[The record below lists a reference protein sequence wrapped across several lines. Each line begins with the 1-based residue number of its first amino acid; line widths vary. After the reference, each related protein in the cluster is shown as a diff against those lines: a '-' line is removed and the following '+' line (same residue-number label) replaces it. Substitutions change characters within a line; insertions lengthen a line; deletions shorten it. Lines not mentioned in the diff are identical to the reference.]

1 MKQNPFVED
10 IETYAQDIVDTVR
23 EPLLMLDTTLR
34 VRSANR
40 AFYQTFQVS
49 SEETENRLIYELGNG
64 QWDIPALRTLLEDI
78 IPTSSVFNDFE
89 LEHTFPIIGRRVM
102 LLNGRKLRPGSHT
115 EFLVL
120 AMEDVT
126 ERRRSEADLKAIE
139 TYAQNIV
146 DTVREPLLILDTTL
160 RVRSANRAFYQ
171 TFQVS
176 LEETEN
182 RLIYELGNGQWDIPV
197 LRNLLEDIVPL
208 SSVFNDFEWEH
219 DFPAI
224 GRRVMLLNA
233 RKLQAGHHGE
243 LLVLAMED
251 VTERR
256 RSEADLKA
264 IETYAQNIVDTV
276 REPLLILDTTLR
288 VRSANRAFYQTFQ
301 VSLEETENRL
311 IYELGNGQWDIP
323 VLRNLLEDIV
333 PLSSVF
339 NDFEWEHDFPVIG
352 RRVMLLNA
360 RKLQAGHHGELLVLA
375 MEDVTERRRSEAD
388 LKAIETYAQNI
399 VDTVREPLLIL
410 DTTLRVRSANRAFYL
425 TFQVSLEETE
435 NRLIYELGNGQWD
448 IPVLRTLL
456 EDIVPLSSVFNDFEW
471 EHDFPVIGRRVM
483 LLNARKLQ
491 AGHHGELLVLAMED
505 VTERRRSEADLK
517 AIETY
522 AQNIVDTVREPLL
535 ILDATLRVR
544 SGNRAFYQTFQ
555 VSLEETEDRLIYELG
570 NGQWDIPDLRTL
582 LEDIVPKSSVFND
595 FQLEHDFPVIGRRV
609 MLLNARKLQAG
620 HHGELLVLAMEDV
633 TERRR
638 SEADLKAIETYAQNI
653 VDTVREPLLILD
665 TTLRVRSGNR
675 AFYQTFKVSLEETEE
690 RLIYELGNGQWD
702 IPDLRTLLEDIVPKS
717 SVFNDFELEHDFPAI
732 GRRVMLLNA
741 RKLQAGHHGELLVLA
756 MEDVTERRRSEADLK
771 AIETYAQN
779 IVDTVREPLLILDT
793 TLRVRSGNRAFYQTF
808 EVSLQETENRLIY
821 ELGNGQW
828 DIPDLRTLLEDIVP
842 KSSVFNDFELEHD
855 FPSIGRRVMLLN
867 ARKLQAGHHGELLVL
882 AMEDVTERRR
892 AEEEIAKAKET
903 AETANR
909 TKSLFLANMSH
920 ELRTP
925 LNAILGYSEM
935 LQEEVVERQIVGEF
949 GTDLE
954 KINGAGKHLLTLIND
969 ILDLSKIEAGKME
982 LYLESFDLTQM
993 IDEVASTIRP
1003 MVEKNS
1009 NKLHIQRSPDLG
1021 LMHADQ
1027 IKVRQ
1032 ALFNLLSN
1040 AVKFTHE
1047 GNITLDA
1054 GRQSMDG
1061 SEWIVF
1067 RVTDTGI
1074 GLSPE
1079 QIVKLFQDFTQADAS
1094 TTRKFGGTGLGLVL
1108 TRRFCQMMGGDV
1120 TVRSVS
1126 GEGSIFTIKLPAV
1139 TGETKSETAVE
1150 AAAALI
1156 SSEHD
1161 GEGDETMPPLGSCVL
1176 VIDDDPTQRDLIRR
1190 FLRKEGFSVRTA
1202 ARGEAGIRLARQLR
1216 PAAITLDV
1224 MMPGMDG
1231 WSVLTALKAE
1241 RDLRDIPVIMLTMV
1255 DDPDRGFALGASDI
1269 ATKPVNRARLAQI
1282 LNKYTCPNPPC
1293 PVLLVEDDATTRD
1306 MMRANMEREG
1316 WKVSEAENGRVAL
1329 ERMERE
1335 RPRLIVLDLMMP
1347 EMDGFEFAARVRQR
1361 VEWRSIPIVVLTACD
1376 IGPEERL
1383 RLNGYVETILQKPGD
1398 SRDALLS
1405 QLRDFLDDYISPR
1418 AMTVGAGS

>member
-1 MKQNPFVED
+1 MRQKPFVED

-89 LEHTFPIIGRRVM
+89 WEHTFPIIGRRVM

-115 EFLVL
+115 EF
-120 AMEDVT
+120 
-126 ERRRSEADLKAIE
+126 
-139 TYAQNIV
+139 
-146 DTVREPLLILDTTL
+146 
-160 RVRSANRAFYQ
+160 
-171 TFQVS
+171 
-176 LEETEN
+176 
-182 RLIYELGNGQWDIPV
+182 
-197 LRNLLEDIVPL
+197 
-208 SSVFNDFEWEH
+208 
-219 DFPAI
+219 
-224 GRRVMLLNA
+224 
-233 RKLQAGHHGE
+233 
-243 LLVLAMED
+243 LVLAMED

-410 DTTLRVRSANRAFYL
+410 DTTLRVRS
-425 TFQVSLEETE
+425 
-435 NRLIYELGNGQWD
+435 
-448 IPVLRTLL
+448 
-456 EDIVPLSSVFNDFEW
+456 
-471 EHDFPVIGRRVM
+471 
-483 LLNARKLQ
+483 
-491 AGHHGELLVLAMED
+491 
-505 VTERRRSEADLK
+505 
-517 AIETY
+517 
-522 AQNIVDTVREPLL
+522 
-535 ILDATLRVR
+535 
-544 SGNRAFYQTFQ
+544 GNRAFYQTFQ
-555 VSLEETEDRLIYELG
+555 VSLEETE
-570 NGQWDIPDLRTL
+570 N
-582 LEDIVPKSSVFND
+582 
-595 FQLEHDFPVIGRRV
+595 
-609 MLLNARKLQAG
+609 
-620 HHGELLVLAMEDV
+620 
-633 TERRR
+633 
-638 SEADLKAIETYAQNI
+638 
-653 VDTVREPLLILD
+653 
-665 TTLRVRSGNR
+665 
-675 AFYQTFKVSLEETEE
+675 

-756 MEDVTERRRSEADLK
+756 MEDVTERR
-771 AIETYAQN
+771 
-779 IVDTVREPLLILDT
+779 
-793 TLRVRSGNRAFYQTF
+793 
-808 EVSLQETENRLIY
+808 
-821 ELGNGQW
+821 
-828 DIPDLRTLLEDIVP
+828 
-842 KSSVFNDFELEHD
+842 H
-855 FPSIGRRVMLLN
+855 
-867 ARKLQAGHHGELLVL
+867 
-882 AMEDVTERRR
+882 
-892 AEEEIAKAKET
+892 AEEEVAKAKET

-935 LQEEVVERQIVGEF
+935 LQEEAVERNLAGEF

-969 ILDLSKIEAGKME
+969 ILDLSKIEAGKMD
-982 LYLESFDLTQM
+982 LYLESFDLTEM
-993 IDEVASTIRP
+993 IDDVASTIRP
-1003 MVEKNS
+1003 MVEKNA
-1009 NKLHIQRSPDLG
+1009 NTLYIQRAPDLG
-1021 LMHADQ
+1021 AMHADQ

-1047 GNITLDA
+1047 GNITLEA
-1054 GRQSMDG
+1054 ARQNMDG

-1074 GLSPE
+1074 GLSSE

-1108 TRRFCQMMGGDV
+1108 TRSFCQMMGGDV
-1120 TVRSVS
+1120 TAHSVS
-1126 GEGSIFTIKLPAV
+1126 GTGSIFTIKLPAV
-1139 TGETKSETAVE
+1139 VSEPKSEGAAEAVGAE
-1150 AAAALI
+1150 AVI
-1156 SSEHD
+1156 VSRQ
-1161 GEGDETMPPLGSCVL
+1161 EGVAEGAETLLPTGSCVL
-1176 VIDDDPTQRDLIRR
+1176 VIDDDPTQRDLIQR
-1190 FLRKEGFSVRTA
+1190 FLSKEGFCVRTA
-1202 ARGEAGIRLARQLR
+1202 GGGDAGLRLARQLR

-1231 WSVLTALKAE
+1231 WSVLLVLKADP
-1241 RDLRDIPVIMLTMV
+1241 DLRDIPVIMLTMV
-1255 DDPDRGFALGASDI
+1255 DDPERGFALGAAEF
-1269 ATKPVNRARLAQI
+1269 ATKPVDRARLSQI
-1282 LNKYTCPNPPC
+1282 LKKYTCPCPPC
-1293 PVLLVEDDATTRD
+1293 PVLLVEDDQKTREVT
-1306 MMRANMEREG
+1306 RTILEKEG
-1316 WKVSEAENGRVAL
+1316 WKVREAENGRVAL
-1329 ERMERE
+1329 ESMERE
-1335 RPRLIVLDLMMP
+1335 RPGLIVLDLMMP
-1347 EMDGFEFAARVRQR
+1347 EMDGFEFVARVRKKL
-1361 VEWRSIPIVVLTACD
+1361 EWRSIPIVVLTAYD
-1376 IGPEERL
+1376 LTAKERR
-1383 RLNGYVETILQKPGD
+1383 RLNGYVETILRKGGD
-1398 SRDALLS
+1398 SREALLH
-1405 QLRDFLDDYISPR
+1405 QLRDFLDHHAAPR
-1418 AMTVGAGS
+1418 AINMPEREEALAIPT